1 MPEKVRRRLPRR
13 ERERLIIEEAMR
25 FFSEVGFE
33 GQTRALAQRLG
44 VTQPLLYRYFP
55 DKDAL
60 IERVFSEVVGGSWD
74 PNWETVLTDR
84 SRPLAKRLTEFYV
97 TYSRANFRYERVR
110 LLMFAS
116 LKNHAAASS
125 YLALIRERLFVPL
138 VRELRAEAK
147 LPEAPPIHEDEIA
160 CVAGLHGAIGYVVT
174 RCGIDGKPAADELV
188 ARQVA
193 TFLNGAASTLSS
205 LAATAQ

>member
-1 MPEKVRRRLPRR
+1 
-13 ERERLIIEEAMR
+13 MR